1 MLDSLNPTLTKFVKL
16 IDIIMETTVN
26 KEYQKLID
34 TIKSV
39 RDIANLSPEMCGRLK
54 TVEQGLM
61 NLGSKPV
68 LSDNVQSFMDI
79 TTNMAKTYAAK
90 NHDYG
95 NSFEQSCNKFGIIAS
110 VVRLGD
116 KMNRIESLAIKKAEV
131 KDESIKDTLLD
142 LANYAIMTVMWLN
155 QQPKEE

>member
-1 MLDSLNPTLTKFVKL
+1 
-16 IDIIMETTVN
+16 METTVN

-61 NLGSKPV
+61 NLGSRPV

>member
-1 MLDSLNPTLTKFVKL
+1 
-16 IDIIMETTVN
+16 MEAWRMKTTVN

-34 TIKSV
+34 IIKDV
-39 RDIANLSPEMCGRLK
+39 RKDVINGTLTDAKLK
-54 TVEQGLM
+54 TVEEGIRL
-61 NLGSKPV
+61 LGSRPV
-68 LSDNVQSFMDI
+68 LTDTNVSKFMDI
-79 TTNMAKTYAAK
+79 TDSMAKTYAAK

-116 KMNRIESLAIKKAEV
+116 KMNRIESLVAEKAEV

-142 LANYAIMTVMWLN
+142 LASYCVMTLMWLN
-155 QQPKEE
+155 KTNKEEK

>member
-1 MLDSLNPTLTKFVKL
+1 
-16 IDIIMETTVN
+16 METIVN

-34 TIKSV
+34 IIKSV
-39 RDIANLSPEMCGRLK
+39 RDMASLSPEMSTRLK
-54 TVEQGLM
+54 TVEQGLI
-61 NLGSKPV
+61 NLGSRPV
-68 LSDNVQSFMDI
+68 LSGNVQSFMDI

-95 NSFEQSCNKFGIIAS
+95 NSFEQSLDEFGLVAS

-116 KMNRIESLAIKKAEV
+116 KMNRIKSLIKKEAQV

-142 LANYAIMTVMWLN
+142 LATYSIMTLMWLN
-155 QQPKEE
+155 KVNKEE

>member
-1 MLDSLNPTLTKFVKL
+1 
-16 IDIIMETTVN
+16 METIVN

-34 TIKSV
+34 IIKSV
-39 RDIANLSPEMCGRLK
+39 RDMVILSPEMNNRLK
-54 TVEQGLM
+54 TVEQGLIS
-61 NLGSKPV
+61 LGSRPV
-68 LSDNVQSFMDI
+68 LSGNVQSFMDI
-79 TTNMAKTYAAK
+79 TTDMAKTYAAK

-116 KMNRIESLAIKKAEV
+116 KMNRIGSLVTKKAEV

>member
-1 MLDSLNPTLTKFVKL
+1 
-16 IDIIMETTVN
+16 METTVN

-34 TIKSV
+34 IVRSV
-39 RDIANLSPEMCGRLK
+39 RDMASLSPEMSTRLK

-61 NLGSKPV
+61 NLGSRPV
-68 LSDNVQSFMDI
+68 ISDNIQSFMDI
-79 TTNMAKTYAAK
+79 TTDMAKTYAAK

-116 KMNRIESLAIKKAEV
+116 KMNRIESLVIKKAEI

-142 LANYAIMTVMWLN
+142 MANYAIMTVMWLN
-155 QQPKEE
+155 TQSKE

>member
-1 MLDSLNPTLTKFVKL
+1 
-16 IDIIMETTVN
+16 METTVN

-39 RDIANLSPEMCGRLK
+39 IDMASLSPEMCTRLK

-61 NLGSKPV
+61 DLGSSPV

-79 TTNMAKTYAAK
+79 TTDMAKTYAAK
-90 NHDYG
+90 NRDYG
-95 NSFEQSCNKFGIIAS
+95 NSFEQSCDKFGIIAS

-116 KMNRIESLAIKKAEV
+116 KMNRIESLVTKKAEV
-131 KDESIKDTLLD
+131 KEESVKDTLLD

>member
-1 MLDSLNPTLTKFVKL
+1 
-16 IDIIMETTVN
+16 METIVN

-34 TIKSV
+34 IIKSV
-39 RDIANLSPEMCGRLK
+39 RDMASLSPEMSTRLK
-54 TVEQGLM
+54 TVEQGLI
-61 NLGSKPV
+61 NLGSRPV
-68 LSDNVQSFMDI
+68 LSGNVQSFMDI

-116 KMNRIESLAIKKAEV
+116 KMNRIESLAVKKAEV
-131 KDESIKDTLLD
+131 KD
-142 LANYAIMTVMWLN
+142 
-155 QQPKEE
+155 

>member
-1 MLDSLNPTLTKFVKL
+1 
-16 IDIIMETTVN
+16 METIVN

-34 TIKSV
+34 TVKSV
-39 RDIANLSPEMCGRLK
+39 MDMASLSPEMSTGLK
-54 TVEQGLM
+54 TVEQGLI
-61 NLGSKPV
+61 NLGSRPV

-79 TTNMAKTYAAK
+79 TTDMAKTYAAK

-95 NSFEQSCNKFGIIAS
+95 NSFEQSCDKFGIIAS

-116 KMNRIESLAIKKAEV
+116 KMNRIESLTTKEAEV
-131 KDESIKDTLLD
+131 KEESIKDTLLD

>member
-1 MLDSLNPTLTKFVKL
+1 
-16 IDIIMETTVN
+16 METTIN

-39 RDIANLSPEMCGRLK
+39 RDIASLSPEMCTKLK

-61 NLGSKPV
+61 NLGARPV

-95 NSFEQSCNKFGIIAS
+95 NSFEQSCNKFGIIAAI
-110 VVRLGD
+110 VRMGD
-116 KMNRIESLAIKKAEV
+116 KMNRLESLAVKRAEV

-155 QQPKEE
+155 QQSKEE

>member
-1 MLDSLNPTLTKFVKL
+1 
-16 IDIIMETTVN
+16 METTVN

-34 TIKSV
+34 IIRSV
-39 RDIANLSPEMCGRLK
+39 RDMASLSPEMSTRLK
-54 TVEQGLM
+54 TVEQGIM
-61 NLGSKPV
+61 NLGSRPV
-68 LSDNVQSFMDI
+68 MPDNVQSFMDI
-79 TTNMAKTYAAK
+79 TTDMAKTYAAK

-116 KMNRIESLAIKKAEV
+116 KMNRIESLVIKKAEV

-142 LANYAIMTVMWLN
+142 MANYAIMTVMWLN
-155 QQPKEE
+155 TQSKE

>member
-1 MLDSLNPTLTKFVKL
+1 
-16 IDIIMETTVN
+16 METTVN

-34 TIKSV
+34 ILKQV
-39 RDIANLSPEMCGRLK
+39 RVSPTLVEDSKDKLDIVIHTLE
-54 TVEQGLM
+54 LM
-61 NLGSKPV
+61 GSRPV

-79 TTNMAKTYAAK
+79 TTDMAKTYAAK

-116 KMNRIESLAIKKAEV
+116 KMNRIESLAVKKAEV
-131 KDESIKDTLLD
+131 KDETIKDTLLD

-155 QQPKEE
+155 GQPKEE

>member
-1 MLDSLNPTLTKFVKL
+1 
-16 IDIIMETTVN
+16 METTVN

-34 TIKSV
+34 IVRSV
-39 RDIANLSPEMCGRLK
+39 RDMASLSPEMSTRLK

-61 NLGSKPV
+61 NLGSRPV
-68 LSDNVQSFMDI
+68 ISDNIQSFMDI
-79 TTNMAKTYAAK
+79 TTDMAKTYAAK
-90 NHDYG
+90 NYDYG

-142 LANYAIMTVMWLN
+142 MANYAIMTVMWLN
-155 QQPKEE
+155 TQSKE